1 MPAQPK
7 LQPIYMCPT
16 CNRPWGGNAVIIQPS
31 YFQCSYCSY
40 QKKQKVNKNKKDK
53 LRNGL

>member
-31 YFQCSYCSY
+31 YFQCSYCSN
-40 QKKQKVNKNKKDK
+40 QKKQKVFKNKKDK
-53 LRNGL
+53 LRNR